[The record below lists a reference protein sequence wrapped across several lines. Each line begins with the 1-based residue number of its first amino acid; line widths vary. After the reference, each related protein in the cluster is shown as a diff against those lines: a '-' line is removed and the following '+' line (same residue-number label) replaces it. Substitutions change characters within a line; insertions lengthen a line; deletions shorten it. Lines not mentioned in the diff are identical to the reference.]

1 MNNEKIIYLD
11 NSATTRPSDASL
23 TKMREALSVSFANPG
38 SVHKAGNE
46 AHRLLEE
53 ARSIIGLTLGVRR
66 PQDGSIIF
74 TSSGS
79 EANNLA
85 IFGSIR
91 AKDRPMKGD
100 SRGSVLISDSEH
112 PSVSRTAESLEAEG
126 FRIIRVPTAGGV
138 LDLDFIKDHCDS
150 SCVLASFML
159 VNNETGA
166 LYDVESAAR
175 IVRQNAPKA
184 FIHSDCVQAYLKT
197 RFTSKALG
205 VDALT
210 VSAHKINA
218 PKGAGALYIT
228 ADVIKGRRLV
238 PTTLGG
244 GQENGFRS
252 GTENVPAIC
261 AFSAAAREGFGA
273 MTDRQ
278 EKTARLRRLF
288 EESIDQSVQINRPEK
303 GICPIIS
310 ITLPNIKSETMLN
323 FLSGKGICISA
334 GSACSARSKG
344 PSSVLTAFGLSRED
358 ADCSLRISPNH
369 ENSDEDILLLCDAL
383 KEGILSLAK
392 IKA

>member
-1 MNNEKIIYLD
+1 MNNKKMIYLD

-46 AHRLLEE
+46 AHRLLED
-53 ARSIIGLTLGVRR
+53 ARAAIGLTLGVRR

-85 IFGSIR
+85 LFGSVY
-91 AKDRPMKGD
+91 AKDRPMKGE
-100 SRGSVLISDSEH
+100 SRGSVLITDSEH
-112 PSVSRTAESLEAEG
+112 PSVSRAAERLEAEG
-126 FRIIRVPTAGGV
+126 FKLIRVPTAGGA
-138 LDLDFIKDHCDS
+138 LDLDFIKSHCDS
-150 SCVLASFML
+150 NCIFASFML

-166 LYDVESAAR
+166 LYDIEDAAR

-197 RFTSKALG
+197 RFTPKSLG

-218 PKGAGALYIT
+218 PKGAAALYIS
-228 ADVIKGRRLV
+228 ADVIKGRRLI
-238 PTTLGG
+238 PTTYGG
-244 GQENGFRS
+244 GQEGGLRS

-261 AFSAAAREGFGA
+261 AFAAAAKEGFGTMA
-273 MTDRQ
+273 ERH
-278 EKTARLRRLF
+278 ERIASLRSLF
-288 EESIDQSVQINRPEK
+288 EEAIGDSVKINRPQK
-303 GICPIIS
+303 GLPGIIS
-310 ITLPNIKSETMLN
+310 ITLPGIKSETMLN
-323 FLSGKGICISA
+323 YLSGEGICISA

-344 PSSVLTAFGLSRED
+344 PSSVLTAFGLSLEE

-369 ENSDEDILLLCDAL
+369 ENTEDDILALCSAL
-383 KEGILSLAK
+383 KDGISSLAR
-392 IKA
+392 IRI